1 MKRKY
6 KKTVFYVKNICYD
19 DLENKK
25 EKGALQKFKFAKRTE
40 MILKFNRNDLKWQW
54 ELYAFVLCLC
64 QLLSVNRTRN
74 GKFSRAK

>member
-25 EKGALQKFKFAKRTE
+25 EKGTLQKFKFAKSTE
-40 MILKFNRNDLKWQW
+40 MILKFNRNDLKWQR
-54 ELYAFVLCLC
+54 EFYAFVLQFMSTVECEQDTQWKILK
-64 QLLSVNRTRN
+64 S
-74 GKFSRAK
+74 

>member
-25 EKGALQKFKFAKRTE
+25 EKGVLQKFKFAKRTE

-54 ELYAFVLCLC
+54 ELYAFVLQFMSTVECEQDTQWKILK
-64 QLLSVNRTRN
+64 S
-74 GKFSRAK
+74 

>member
-54 ELYAFVLCLC
+54 EFYAFVLQFMSTVECEQDTQWKILK
-64 QLLSVNRTRN
+64 S
-74 GKFSRAK
+74 